1 MFLSI
6 DSDEKE
12 SLKDVTYSN
21 HYYEPKC
28 LVATIFITITL
39 TTRVLSEKE
48 KNIRRIFESFL
59 KVSTNFGRTT
69 PFI

>member
-6 DSDEKE
+6 DSDNKE
-12 SLKDVTYSN
+12 LLKDVTYSN
-21 HYYEPKC
+21 YHYESKC

-48 KNIRRIFESFL
+48 KNIRRIFESF
-59 KVSTNFGRTT
+59 
-69 PFI
+69 